1 MTHRHRH
8 DLVRSFVLTGGR
20 AQPTGTADELDL
32 ITMVTAVPGKPR
44 TGLQPEHLRAIDL
57 CRGGY
62 LTVVEV
68 AGHLG
73 QPLTITRILLGDL
86 IDSGLLSVKGDQGDQ
101 AGSGIGPAAGTP
113 AGPEHLR
120 TLERM
125 LHGLQAL

>member
-1 MTHRHRH
+1 MTRRYRH

-20 AQPTGTADELDL
+20 AQPTGTADELDVV
-32 ITMVTAVPGKPR
+32 TMVTTVPGNPG
-44 TGLQPEHLRAIDL
+44 TGLQPEHLRVLDL

-62 LTVVEV
+62 LSVIEV

-86 IDSGLLSVKGDQGDQ
+86 LEAGLLEVNAGQTDSGTRSAV
-101 AGSGIGPAAGTP
+101 GTIP
-113 AGPEHLR
+113 DPDRLR

>member
-20 AQPTGTADELDL
+20 AQPTGNANRLDVL
-32 ITMVTAVPGKPR
+32 TMVTTAPGAPR
-44 TGLQPEHLRAIDL
+44 SGLQPEHLRVIEL

-62 LTVVEV
+62 LSVIEV

-73 QPLTITRILLGDL
+73 QTLTITRILLGDL
-86 IDSGLLSVKGDQGDQ
+86 LDSGLVETKPR
-101 AGSGIGPAAGTP
+101 PADGTGGATGAAHDP
-113 AGPEHLR
+113 DRLR

>member
-20 AQPTGTADELDL
+20 AQPTGNANRLDVL
-32 ITMVTAVPGKPR
+32 TMVTAAPGAPR
-44 TGLQPEHLRAIDL
+44 SGLQPEHLRVIEL

-62 LTVVEV
+62 LSVIEV

-73 QPLTITRILLGDL
+73 QTLTITRILLGDL
-86 IDSGLLSVKGDQGDQ
+86 LDSGLVETKPR
-101 AGSGIGPAAGTP
+101 PADGTGAANGAAHDP
-113 AGPEHLR
+113 DRLR

>member
-1 MTHRHRH
+1 MTPRHRR

-20 AQPTGTADELDL
+20 AQPTHDTHVLD
-32 ITMVTAVPGKPR
+32 IVTMVTAVQGKPM
-44 TGLQPEHLRAIDL
+44 TGLQPEHVAIVEL

-62 LTVVEV
+62 LSVIEV

-86 IDSGLLSVKGDQGDQ
+86 LDSGHIATGAKPPV
-101 AGSGIGPAAGTP
+101 AGTVP
-113 AGPEHLR
+113 DAEADHLHL
-120 TLERM
+120 LERM

>member
-1 MTHRHRH
+1 MTHRQRH

-20 AQPTGTADELDL
+20 AQPTGTADELDVV
-32 ITMVTAVPGKPR
+32 TMVTAVPGGPGN
-44 TGLQPEHLRAIDL
+44 GLQPEHLRVIDL

-62 LTVVEV
+62 LSVIEV
-68 AGHLG
+68 AGHIG

-86 IDSGLLSVKGDQGDQ
+86 LDSGLLSVKTDQTD
-101 AGSGIGPAAGTP
+101 SGTPPAAGTP
-113 AGPEHLR
+113 SGPDRLR

>member
-8 DLVRSFVLTGGR
+8 DLVRTFVLTGGR
-20 AQPTGTADELDL
+20 AQPTGTADGLDVL
-32 ITMVTAVPGKPR
+32 TMVTAVPGRPR
-44 TGLQPEHLRAIDL
+44 TGLQPEDVRVIDL

-62 LTVVEV
+62 LSVIEV

-86 IDSGLLSVKGDQGDQ
+86 IDAGHLEVKAGRKDSGSHD
-101 AGSGIGPAAGTP
+101 ASGAATDP
-113 AGPEHLR
+113 DRLR

>member
-20 AQPTGTADELDL
+20 AQPAQGAGSLDVL
-32 ITMVTAVPGKPR
+32 TMVTAVPGKPG
-44 TGLQPEHLRAIDL
+44 TGLQPEHLKVLEL

-62 LTVVEV
+62 LSVVEV

-73 QPLTITRILLGDL
+73 QPLTITRVLLGDL
-86 IDSGLLSVKGDQGDQ
+86 IDSGLLSVKSDQTGPD
-101 AGSGIGPAAGTP
+101 SGTAPAAGTTP
-113 AGPEHLR
+113 DPDRLR

>member
-1 MTHRHRH
+1 MRT
-8 DLVRSFVLTGGR
+8 FVLTGGR
-20 AQPTGTADELDL
+20 AQPTGTADELDVL
-32 ITMVTAVPGKPR
+32 TMVTAVPGKPR
-44 TGLQPEHLRAIDL
+44 TGLQPEDLRVIDL

-62 LTVVEV
+62 LSVIEV

-86 IDSGLLSVKGDQGDQ
+86 IDSGLLEVKASQKE
-101 AGSGIGPAAGTP
+101 AGTP
-113 AGPEHLR
+113 ATPDPDRLR

>member
-1 MTHRHRH
+1 MTHRHRQ
-8 DLVRSFVLTGGR
+8 DLVRTFVLTRGR
-20 AQPTGTADELDL
+20 AQPTGTADELDVL
-32 ITMVTAVPGKPR
+32 TMVTAVPGKAR
-44 TGLQPEHLRAIDL
+44 TGLQPEDLRVIDL

-62 LTVVEV
+62 LSVIEV

-86 IDSGLLSVKGDQGDQ
+86 IDSGLMEVKASRKDS
-101 AGSGIGPAAGTP
+101 GSGAAGTP
-113 AGPEHLR
+113 DDPDRLR

>member
-1 MTHRHRH
+1 MTHRQRH

-20 AQPTGTADELDL
+20 AQPTGTADELDV
-32 ITMVTAVPGKPR
+32 ITMVTAVPGRPR
-44 TGLQPEHLRAIDL
+44 TGLQPEHLRVIDL

-86 IDSGLLSVKGDQGDQ
+86 IDSGLLSVKWNQSDGT
-101 AGSGIGPAAGTP
+101 AAGTP
-113 AGPEHLR
+113 SGPDHLR